1 MWCITDKRRI
11 WMEQSTIWWTLTGL
25 VVIAELMTGTFYL
38 LMISLGLAA
47 GALASYLGL
56 GTSAQTIVAAVVGG
70 GATLAWHFYKVKQPG
85 ALKAQANS
93 DVNQDIGATV
103 QVNAWNTDGSAVVKY
118 RGAQWAVVAA
128 PGVARAAGSYRVKE
142 VMGSK
147 LVVEPA

>member
-1 MWCITDKRRI
+1 MA
-11 WMEQSTIWWTLTGL
+11 QSTIWWVLAGL

-47 GALASYLGL
+47 AALAAHMGAS
-56 GTSAQTIVAAVVGG
+56 TSAQFVVAALVGG

-85 ALKAQANS
+85 AAPAQANR

-103 QVNAWNTDGSAVVKY
+103 HVDAWNHDGSATVKY
-118 RGAQWAVVAA
+118 RGAQWSVVAA
-128 PGVARAAGSYRVKE
+128 PGVAHRAGSYRVTE
-142 VMGSK
+142 VLGSK

>member
-1 MWCITDKRRI
+1 
-11 WMEQSTIWWTLTGL
+11 MEQSTIWWTLTGL

-47 GALASYLGL
+47 GALASYLGM
-56 GTSAQTIVAAVVGG
+56 GTSAQTIAAALVGG

-85 ALKAQANS
+85 AAKAQANS

-103 QVNAWNTDGSAVVKY
+103 QVNAWNADGSAVVKY

-128 PGVARAAGSYRVKE
+128 PGVAHTAGSYRVKE
-142 VMGSK
+142 VNGSK